1 MDKSSFEQSA
11 ISTTKA
17 GNIDELLPTTI
28 RLRLPLAEWLDN
40 PKAWS
45 KAKFFEETADFMYE
59 VYGIGCAQDR
69 HLLAMLADQVET
81 YVNCSCQITADTL
94 LVEQNDGKTIG
105 ANPWVSIREKALI
118 RIVAL
123 MNELG
128 ITPKNRLAA
137 NKLNPKTALTEF
149 MKGPKF

>member
-1 MDKSSFEQSA
+1 M
-11 ISTTKA
+11 
-17 GNIDELLPTTI
+17 
-28 RLRLPLAEWLDN
+28 RLPLAEWLDN

-45 KAKFFEETADFMYE
+45 KAKFFDETADFMYE

-81 YVNCSCQITADTL
+81 YVNCSHQITADTL

-105 ANPWVSIREKALI
+105 ANPWVSIREKAII

-128 ITPKNRLAA
+128 ITPKNRLDA
-137 NKLNPKTALTEF
+137 NKLNPNTGFTEF